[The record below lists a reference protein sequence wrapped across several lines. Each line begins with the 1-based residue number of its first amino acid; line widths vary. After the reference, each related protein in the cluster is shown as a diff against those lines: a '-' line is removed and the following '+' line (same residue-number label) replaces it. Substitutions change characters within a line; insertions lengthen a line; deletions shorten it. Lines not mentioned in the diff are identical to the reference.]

1 MLKKFIAWFFRPVQE
16 KQSYT
21 PPRQEYRYQPELP
34 LK

>member
-16 KQSYT
+16 KPYT